1 MILFLVGAAEAGPGV
16 DPLPEGGLRLL
27 EASVTGLMPIGVFAR
42 ATRLSVRVLRN
53 YDRLGLLVPA
63 WVDPD
68 TGYRRYSVDQFV
80 RAGLVRRLRELE
92 VPLPEIAEILSAD
105 TPEQARD
112 VIERHRERVAARAAR
127 LDEIAGRLR
136 AVLAEPGRLPG
147 WLHVYERWR
156 DAQPIARTLVRA
168 PLSGLAEALAPG
180 FARLFAGLAE
190 QGIAPTGPTGTRY
203 LSDDLDA
210 AELEVE
216 LFAPVARPPRP
227 TAEIAPGQ
235 LPGCLLAA
243 TVHEGGYDDI
253 EAAYRSLGRWIA
265 EQDRVL
271 AGPAEERY
279 LVPPM
284 PGVPTAA
291 LRTEIAWP
299 VRPPSG
305 PSRPAAEETK

>member
-1 MILFLVGAAEAGPGV
+1 M
-16 DPLPEGGLRLL
+16 
-27 EASVTGLMPIGVFAR
+27 TGLMPIGVFAR

-68 TGYRRYSVDQFV
+68 TGYRRYSVDQFA

-92 VPLPEIAEILSAD
+92 VPLPEIAEILSAGS
-105 TPEQARD
+105 PEQAGD

-127 LDEIAGRLR
+127 LDEIAAGLG
-136 AVLAEPGRLPG
+136 AVLTEPG

-156 DAQPIARTLVRA
+156 DAQPIARTLVRT
-168 PLSGLAEALAPG
+168 PRSDLAEALAPG
-180 FARLFAGLAE
+180 FARLLAGLAE
-190 QGIAPTGPTGTRY
+190 QGVTPTGPTGARY
-203 LSDDLDA
+203 LSEDLDA

-216 LFAPVARPPRP
+216 LFAPVARPPRQ
-227 TAEIAPGQ
+227 TAAIAPGR

-265 EQDRVL
+265 EQERVL

-279 LVPPM
+279 LAPPT
-284 PGVPTAA
+284 PGAPAAA

-299 VRPPSG
+299 LRPPSG
-305 PSRPAAEETK
+305 PS

>member
-1 MILFLVGAAEAGPGV
+1 M
-16 DPLPEGGLRLL
+16 
-27 EASVTGLMPIGVFAR
+27 TGFMPIGVFAR

-68 TGYRRYSVDQFV
+68 TGYRRYSVDQFA

-105 TPEQARD
+105 TPEQAGD

-127 LDEIAGRLR
+127 LDEIAARLGT
-136 AVLAEPGRLPG
+136 VLAEPG

-156 DAQPIARTLVRA
+156 DAQPTARTLVRA
-168 PLSGLAEALAPG
+168 PLSELAQALEPG

-190 QGIAPTGPTGTRY
+190 QGIAPTGPTGARY

-227 TAEIAPGQ
+227 TAAIAPGQ

-243 TVHEGGYDDI
+243 TVHEGGYDEI

-265 EQDRVL
+265 EQERVL

-279 LVPPM
+279 LVPPT
-284 PGVPTAA
+284 PGAPPTK

-305 PSRPAAEETK
+305 PSRAADEETQ

>member
-1 MILFLVGAAEAGPGV
+1 M
-16 DPLPEGGLRLL
+16 
-27 EASVTGLMPIGVFAR
+27 TGLMPIGVFAR

-68 TGYRRYSVDQFV
+68 TGYRRYSVDQFA

-105 TPEQARD
+105 TPEQADD
-112 VIERHRERVAARAAR
+112 VIERHRERVTAQAAR
-127 LDEIAGRLR
+127 LDEIAVRLG
-136 AVLAEPGRLPG
+136 AVLAEPG

-156 DAQPIARTLVRA
+156 DPQPTARAVVRA
-168 PLSGLAEALAPG
+168 PLSELAEALEPG

-190 QGIAPTGPTGTRY
+190 QGITPTGPAGARY

-227 TAEIAPGQ
+227 TTAIAPGR
-235 LPGCLLAA
+235 LPACLLAA
-243 TVHEGGYDDI
+243 TVHGGGYDDI
-253 EAAYRSLGRWIA
+253 EAAHRSLGRWIT
-265 EQDRVL
+265 EQARVL
-271 AGPAEERY
+271 AGPGEEHY
-279 LVPPM
+279 LVPPTAGA
-284 PGVPTAA
+284 PAAA

-305 PSRPAAEETK
+305 PSGPADEETK